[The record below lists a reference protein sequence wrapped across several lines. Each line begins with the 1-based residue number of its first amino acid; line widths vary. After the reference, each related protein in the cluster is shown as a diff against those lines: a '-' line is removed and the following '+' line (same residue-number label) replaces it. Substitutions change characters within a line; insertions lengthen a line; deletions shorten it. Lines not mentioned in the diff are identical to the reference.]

1 MSFKGRHSFGMS
13 SSRKSWG
20 KDDKAKHG
28 KHSAALI
35 ESRNNLTGGGA
46 SKQVGAAARNF
57 SRNNAGK
64 VGAVLTALLAVILAV
79 SLAVPSAAYAAE
91 DDSSGFDPLGA
102 IANALGLSDDGVET
116 YAVTDTKAT
125 AVDPDT
131 TNVWSDIA
139 ASSTSTQNIGRIWT
153 DKSVFD
159 HDYKFTG
166 AIDETIS
173 KGDSDFLV
181 SLSALSSTSNLK
193 EMVSSS
199 KPLDIVLVLDESTSM
214 GNRIGNYGTQT
225 RLAALKTAV
234 NNFIDAT
241 IEENANIDDEA
252 SQHRISIVTFEDN
265 ARTEIE
271 LTPVNSQN
279 KQQFNQVVNGL
290 RADGNTYPNTGFDEA
305 GNVLE
310 QAHSN
315 AQKVVIFFTDGV
327 PAPAGT
333 NDFDEEIATDAI
345 NSAHA
350 LKQNGSLI
358 YSIGLFNGANPN
370 DTNGDFNQYM
380 NATSSNYPNATAS
393 YEEADGWWQD
403 DEYTVTLGQG
413 SNQGYYKTPST
424 ADDLNNVFQ
433 EILESALSEVGSG
446 SPIEE
451 VTQGGELN
459 PGTLTFADELGS
471 YMEVSG
477 DTITVVYGDQKFT
490 STNKTTQDNIDTY
503 HFEGTVSGN
512 AVYKEANLADR

>member
-131 TNVWSDIA
+131 TNVWSSIA

-241 IEENANIDDEA
+241 IEENANIDDE
-252 SQHRISIVTFEDN
+252 F
-265 ARTEIE
+265 
-271 LTPVNSQN
+271 
-279 KQQFNQVVNGL
+279 
-290 RADGNTYPNTGFDEA
+290 
-305 GNVLE
+305 
-310 QAHSN
+310 HSC
-315 AQKVVIFFTDGV
+315 
-327 PAPAGT
+327 
-333 NDFDEEIATDAI
+333 
-345 NSAHA
+345 
-350 LKQNGSLI
+350 
-358 YSIGLFNGANPN
+358 
-370 DTNGDFNQYM
+370 QYGC
-380 NATSSNYPNATAS
+380 P
-393 YEEADGWWQD
+393 
-403 DEYTVTLGQG
+403 
-413 SNQGYYKTPST
+413 
-424 ADDLNNVFQ
+424 
-433 EILESALSEVGSG
+433 
-446 SPIEE
+446 
-451 VTQGGELN
+451 
-459 PGTLTFADELGS
+459 
-471 YMEVSG
+471 
-477 DTITVVYGDQKFT
+477 
-490 STNKTTQDNIDTY
+490 
-503 HFEGTVSGN
+503 
-512 AVYKEANLADR
+512 